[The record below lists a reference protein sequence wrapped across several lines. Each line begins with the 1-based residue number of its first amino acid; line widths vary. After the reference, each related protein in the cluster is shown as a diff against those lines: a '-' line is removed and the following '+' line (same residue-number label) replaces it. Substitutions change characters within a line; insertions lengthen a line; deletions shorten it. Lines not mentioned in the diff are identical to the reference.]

1 MTEPL
6 FNGWTPTTERLC
18 IRCKRTFKSCLYQT
32 CDICRGEDEEARLHS
47 TITGVTG
54 VGDVDRL
61 HILDVDLDAA
71 DEYDMASEGYE
82 SRMQIRSNLG
92 I

>member
-47 TITGVTG
+47 TITGITG

-61 HILDVDLDAA
+61 HILDVDLEREIA
-71 DEYDMASEGYE
+71 DKLEEADKQSEIHLKRYGY
-82 SRMQIRSNLG
+82 
-92 I
+92 